1 MDPKQI
7 KVLFFTIPLSIPL
20 THISSTLFDDPILST
35 AIQAYSK
42 ELWDTDKIET
52 FKLDR
57 NMIIT
62 EDGYK
67 VALTEEQVK
76 ELNNG

>member
-1 MDPKQI
+1 MEQKQI
-7 KVLFFTIPLSIPL
+7 KVLFFTIPLNVSL
-20 THISSTLFDDPILST
+20 SEVSQTLFDDPLLST
-35 AIQAYSK
+35 AIQEYSK
-42 ELWDTDKIET
+42 ELWQTKQIET

-67 VALTEEQVK
+67 IALKEEQVK